1 MTLRPLPVLAALALM
16 MTPFA
21 VVAPAQSQTPAA
33 PAPARAPPAPAASD
47 VVVLAPDY
55 PKVVSSYPAEGAA
68 VASGTVVVKLVFD
81 QNMTPGAWS
90 YGPIDQTAFP
100 NCLARPRLLADKRTA
115 VLLCQLPAGKTWGLQ
130 VNGAPGFVSD
140 IGQAAAPFVLHFTT
154 SADHIV
160 DLDEALTQA
169 GLKPWDNPI
178 MDWTGQTGV
187 ASQAPPPRAP

>member
-68 VASGTVVVKLVFD
+68 VA
-81 QNMTPGAWS
+81 
-90 YGPIDQTAFP
+90 
-100 NCLARPRLLADKRTA
+100 
-115 VLLCQLPAGKTWGLQ
+115 
-130 VNGAPGFVSD
+130 
-140 IGQAAAPFVLHFTT
+140 
-154 SADHIV
+154 
-160 DLDEALTQA
+160 
-169 GLKPWDNPI
+169 
-178 MDWTGQTGV
+178 
-187 ASQAPPPRAP
+187 